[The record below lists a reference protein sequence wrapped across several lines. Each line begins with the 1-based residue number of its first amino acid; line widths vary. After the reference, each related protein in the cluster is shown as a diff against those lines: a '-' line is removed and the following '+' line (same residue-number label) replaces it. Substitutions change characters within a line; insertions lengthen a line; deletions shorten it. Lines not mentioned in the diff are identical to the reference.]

1 MNLKKVI
8 KIFTCTGHS
17 GLSKASIGS
26 LHLINRLY
34 SSSKVINSRGHTVLM
49 TSLFKQLNYAFRRS
63 QSKCTAKIKM
73 LRDDSFTAVDDFK
86 VALLSSMMMMMMKVL
101 ETLLF

>member
-1 MNLKKVI
+1 
-8 KIFTCTGHS
+8 
-17 GLSKASIGS
+17 
-26 LHLINRLY
+26 
-34 SSSKVINSRGHTVLM
+34 M
-49 TSLFKQLNYAFRRS
+49 TSLFKQLKYAFRRS

-86 VALLSSMMMMMMKVL
+86 VALLSSMMTMMMMMMKVL